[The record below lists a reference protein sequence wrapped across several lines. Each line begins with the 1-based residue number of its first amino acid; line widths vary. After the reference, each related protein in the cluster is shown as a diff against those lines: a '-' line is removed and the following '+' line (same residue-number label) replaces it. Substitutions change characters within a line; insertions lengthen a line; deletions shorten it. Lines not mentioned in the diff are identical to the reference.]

1 MQLGHEIKTLNNLMC
16 RNFFNSVQKLK
27 NVDEATIMHG
37 WIVRYLYENIDKKI
51 FQKDIEKEFSIN
63 RSTVTN
69 ILKLMEK
76 KGYIVRKCV
85 ENDARLKKLE
95 LTEKGIQLHK
105 DISSTIDILDKETL
119 KDIDENDLK
128 IFYKVLNQI
137 RKNSERIKNLC

>member
-95 LTEKGIQLHK
+95 LTEKGIQLYK

-119 KDIDENDLK
+119 KGIDENDLK

>member
-1 MQLGHEIKTLNNLMC
+1 MC

-95 LTEKGIQLHK
+95 LTEKGIQLYK

-119 KDIDENDLK
+119 KGIDENDLK